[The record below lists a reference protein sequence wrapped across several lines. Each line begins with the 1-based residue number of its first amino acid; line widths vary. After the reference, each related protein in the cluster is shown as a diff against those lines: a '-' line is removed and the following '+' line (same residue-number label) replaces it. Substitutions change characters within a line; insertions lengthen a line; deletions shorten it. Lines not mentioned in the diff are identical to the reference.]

1 MFVDSSPTESARLQ
15 NCPNKNGKTVP
26 CRRNAVQENTAG
38 VTVTIREACYL
49 TRILDK
55 VCDFCIN
62 KHR

>member
-1 MFVDSSPTESARLQ
+1 MFNDSTQIETIRLQ

-38 VTVTIREACYL
+38 VTMTIQEACYL